1 VPFGC
6 DKLSAIMEPPLRRD
20 QPAEPFT
27 WRDGERLVR
36 FGRGALAEAPALVP
50 GPYALL
56 TTPRARA
63 AAPALVAGA
72 AEVHEVP
79 AGLVDDVSAALRGAA
94 SAPVL
99 VALGGGRVIDVAKAI
114 AAADPPRRVVA
125 VPTTLSAAEMTATHR
140 LPAGVS
146 PETPRVRPAVVVND
160 PALSASQPEPGLVA
174 SAMNALGHAVEA
186 PLTPW
191 ANPVAT
197 MAAERAMRLILG
209 ALEGPDPDRDALALG
224 ALLAG
229 YAMDS
234 TGYGLHHVM
243 SQTLVR
249 VAGVGH
255 GPANAA
261 MLPHTIPALAAR
273 FPAAAAGLER
283 VRAGAARLAPRAGAA
298 RLRDLGVDRGRI
310 GLLAARAAERPE
322 LAQTPPA
329 AGAGELAAI
338 YEAAW

>member
-1 VPFGC
+1 MTERAHGAAGPV
-6 DKLSAIMEPPLRRD
+6 
-20 QPAEPFT
+20 EPFT
-27 WRDGERLVR
+27 WRDGDRVVR
-36 FGRGALAEAPALVP
+36 FGRGALAGAPALVP

-63 AAPALVAGA
+63 LAPALVAGA

-79 AGLVDDVSAALRGAA
+79 PGLVEEVSARMRGAVSGA
-94 SAPVL
+94 VL
-99 VALGGGRVIDVAKAI
+99 VALGGGRVIDVAKAL

-125 VPTTLSAAEMTATHR
+125 VPTTLSAAEMTTGHR
-140 LPAGVS
+140 LPAGVD
-146 PETPRVRPAVVVND
+146 PDTPRVRPAVVVND

-186 PLTPW
+186 PLTPS

-197 MAAERAMRLILG
+197 MAAERAARLLLDAFQG
-209 ALEGPDPDRDALALG
+209 AEPDRDALALG

-234 TGYGLHHVM
+234 TGYGLHHVAA
-243 SQTLVR
+243 QTLVR

-255 GPANAA
+255 APANAA

-273 FPAAAAGLER
+273 SPAAAAGLER
-283 VRAGAARLAPRAGAA
+283 LREGAARLAPRAGAA
-298 RLRDLGVDRGRI
+298 RLRDLGVERSLIGR
-310 GLLAARAAERPE
+310 LAEGAAGRPE
-322 LAQTPPA
+322 LANTPPP
-329 AGAGELAAI
+329 AGPDELAAI
-338 YEAAW
+338 YESAW